1 MAGRCAD
8 EGFMD
13 PGSGYLLED
22 EPALAAYHVRQ
33 RRLWYVAQFAPLV
46 VLGVVAVAPV
56 RTAVALT
63 LTLVLPMLIWTL
75 TSWAGVE
82 ARRRAGVAK
91 PAHGRRSL
99 MSRLARGYLTVC
111 IWSVFVCYAGIWAAA
126 VVIPLVVVCYLS
138 ARVKNASPLDL
149 TRLPPLSRQ
158 ILAATPGLD
167 AMGVPNRP
175 GCPDVFV
182 HGKAIYVS
190 HDILSGAESKLTMLV
205 AREVAHLRLGHR
217 RISPLPAVR
226 MAAVT
231 AMAWL
236 VAVALGVLPLTYQ
249 LPLDGFG
256 PAWSAVPSVV
266 FGLTLA
272 LDLTAPFVHH
282 RSRLRERDA
291 DGLALA
297 LFGDGVEYAWGL
309 RSWAHENAEPLWPT
323 RLHSLLAWLYPPT
336 GERIERA
343 LAYGTRQP
351 TPSLMPAG
359 FARRDWIDDHRHAV
373 VLGAWAWIL
382 VVGWILGKLHPG
394 GMIH

>member
-1 MAGRCAD
+1 
-8 EGFMD
+8 MD
-13 PGSGYLLED
+13 PGHGPLED
-22 EPALAAYHVRQ
+22 EPELAAYHVRQ
-33 RRLWYVAQFAPLV
+33 RRLWYAAQFAPLV

-63 LTLVLPMLIWTL
+63 LTFVLPMLIWTF

-82 ARRRAGVAK
+82 ARRRAGLT
-91 PAHGRRSL
+91 PPPPHGWRSL
-99 MSRLARGYLTVC
+99 LSRLARGYLTVC

-149 TRLPPLSRQ
+149 TRLPQLPRQ

-190 HDILSGAESKLTMLV
+190 HDILSGTESRLTMLV

-217 RISPLPAVR
+217 RVSPLPAVR

-236 VAVALGVLPLTYQ
+236 VAVGLGALSLTYQ

-256 PAWSAVPSVV
+256 PAWSALPSVV
-266 FGLTLA
+266 FGLTLG
-272 LDLTAPFVHH
+272 LDLTAPMMHH

-291 DGLALA
+291 DELALA

-309 RSWAHENAEPLWPT
+309 RSWAHEHAEPLWPA
-323 RLHSLLAWLYPPT
+323 RLFSLLAWLYPPT
-336 GERIERA
+336 GGRIERA

>member
-1 MAGRCAD
+1 MK
-8 EGFMD
+8 
-13 PGSGYLLED
+13 GSWI
-22 EPALAAYHVRQ
+22 PAAETCWRTS
-33 RRLWYVAQFAPLV
+33 RRSRRTTSGSDGCGTWRSSRRWSCSEWSPSP
-46 VLGVVAVAPV
+46 PV

-99 MSRLARGYLTVC
+99 FSRLARGYLTVC

-149 TRLPPLSRQ
+149 TRLPQLSRQ
-158 ILAATPGLD
+158 ILAPTPGID

-190 HDILSGAESKLTMLV
+190 HDILSGAQSKLTMLV

-236 VAVALGVLPLTYQ
+236 VAVALGVL
-249 LPLDGFG
+249 
-256 PAWSAVPSVV
+256 
-266 FGLTLA
+266 
-272 LDLTAPFVHH
+272 
-282 RSRLRERDA
+282 R
-291 DGLALA
+291 
-297 LFGDGVEYAWGL
+297 
-309 RSWAHENAEPLWPT
+309 
-323 RLHSLLAWLYPPT
+323 
-336 GERIERA
+336 
-343 LAYGTRQP
+343 
-351 TPSLMPAG
+351 
-359 FARRDWIDDHRHAV
+359 
-373 VLGAWAWIL
+373 
-382 VVGWILGKLHPG
+382 
-394 GMIH
+394 